1 MTRYLLIAVLIV
13 LGFTLTL
20 TQQAHADSHQEEN
33 SIGLSNVRELYRD
46 LGPVKLFNLM
56 LTPKSKRGVYYH
68 YVSEN
73 AAKTCEAPNAWYF
86 EGLLEDDICQQMKA
100 NGLNVVCNT
109 ACPDNRR
116 TGIKCGLAHECCR
129 PADTPEETIEKL
141 FPFRCS
147 PDGTSSGIQ
156 YCSF

>member
-1 MTRYLLIAVLIV
+1 MKSYIVTSICIAIVLIA
-13 LGFTLTL
+13 GFI
-20 TQQAHADSHQEEN
+20 HPSYADGHQEEN
-33 SIGLSNVRELYRD
+33 TIGLSNVRQLYQEL
-46 LGPVKLFNLM
+46 GAVKLFNLM

-68 YVSEN
+68 YVSET
-73 AAKTCEAPNAWYF
+73 AARTCEAPNAWYF

-116 TGIKCGLAHECCR
+116 TGITCGLSHECCR
-129 PADTPEETIEKL
+129 PPDNTEETIEKL